1 MRILVAPQEFKG
13 TLTAVQAASAMREA
27 LTAVLGS
34 VQLDV
39 APLSDGGPGFVDALL
54 NAARGEARQSLVEDP
69 FGRQVAAG
77 WGMIA
82 AGRTA
87 VVEMAAASGLTL
99 LAASE
104 HDPRR
109 TSTFGTGELIGAAL
123 DASCEQILLGVGG
136 SATNDGG
143 AGAAAA
149 LGVRFLDAHGQPLP
163 RGGAALARL
172 ERIDLSGRDP
182 RLERVQLFVAADVN
196 NPLCGPTGASSVYG
210 PQNGADAQT
219 VSELDGALARL
230 AQVTLRE
237 IGCDFANLAGAGAA
251 GGLAFGML
259 AFCGAQLRSGFELV
273 CHQLGLEQ
281 RIEGADLV
289 LTGEGRLD
297 RQSSYGKGPGSLAAL
312 AKRHGKRTVIFAGR
326 VDRSFSAAD
335 SLFDEVLEVSTRQF
349 GLDPSAATPAQLLQA
364 AVEHWA
370 CGLNSPS

>member
-27 LTAVLGS
+27 LAAVLGS

-69 FGRQVAAG
+69 LGRPVAAR
-77 WGMIA
+77 WGMIGG
-82 AGRTA
+82 GRTA
-87 VVEMAAASGLTL
+87 IVEMAAASGLTL
-99 LAASE
+99 LATSE
-104 HDPRR
+104 RDPRR
-109 TSTFGTGELIGAAL
+109 TSTFGTGELIRAAL

-149 LGVRFLDAHGQPLP
+149 LGVRFLDAHGHPLP

-172 ERIDLSGRDP
+172 ERIDLTGRDP
-182 RLERVQLFVAADVN
+182 RLETVQLFVAADVN

-210 PQNGADAQT
+210 PQKGADAQT

-237 IGCDFANLAGAGAA
+237 IGRDFANLAGAGAA

-281 RIEGADLV
+281 RIERADLV

-326 VDRSFSAAD
+326 VDRTFSAAE
-335 SLFDEVLEVSTRQF
+335 SLFDEMLEVSTRQF
-349 GLDPSAATPAQLLQA
+349 GLDPAASTPAQLLEA
-364 AVEHWA
+364 AVKHWA
-370 CGLNSPS
+370 RGLNSPS